1 MPRKSRAARLWYR
14 LEHTSPDGTVETSEA
29 RQYPDMTELMRVTE
43 IWSRASMRAGATF
56 TWYAN
61 ESDRVKGWRAVLK
74 LEIRK
79 CIGGG
84 LVLYPLPIGRSS

>member
-1 MPRKSRAARLWYR
+1 
-14 LEHTSPDGTVETSEA
+14 
-29 RQYPDMTELMRVTE
+29 
-43 IWSRASMRAGATF
+43 MRAGEAF